1 MKKLVLSLILVF
13 LLIMFLRLFVYSQ
26 ANVCIKSEGVWYENT
41 CLTEKTS
48 QKQLMQLGLIQ
59 EEKTEKTEIK
69 VTYPYQVTEYPEIF
83 EYLKKE
89 AEKIKKNNGFDE
101 ENIDLGLSGHPWS
114 LNIDMSN
121 FAETGN
127 LASIVGYVFSFTG
140 GAHPNHSYFSVNFL
154 KDNQQ
159 RIGFTDLFNNEKEAL
174 NPISKFVITDILK
187 QKSERLNEKI
197 TEDEWLDEGAGP
209 DIKNY
214 SIFEF
219 VPGESDKAEAIKFIF
234 PPYQVGPYVEGV
246 YEVQVPV
253 GIFAE
258 YLKNNF
264 KDSFVNLG
272 LRK

>member
-1 MKKLVLSLILVF
+1 MKKLILSLFIVF

-59 EEKTEKTEIK
+59 EEKTDKTDIK

-83 EYLKKE
+83 EYLRNKSKE
-89 AEKIKKNNGFDE
+89 IKKDNGFDAQ
-101 ENIDLGLSGHPWS
+101 NIDLGLSGHPWS
-114 LNIDMSN
+114 LNVDMN
-121 FAETGN
+121 TFAETGD
-127 LASIVGYVFSFTG
+127 LASIIGYIFSFTG
-140 GAHPNHSYFSVNFL
+140 GAHPNHSYFSVNFI
-154 KDNQQ
+154 KDSEK
-159 RIGFTDLFNNEKEAL
+159 RIGLNDLFENQKEAL
-174 NPISKFVITDILK
+174 SSISDFTITDILK
-187 QKSERLNEKI
+187 QKSERLNEKV

-209 DIKNY
+209 DINNY

-246 YEVQVPV
+246 YEVQVPSAV
-253 GIFAE
+253 FGE
-258 YLKNNF
+258 YLNDNF
-264 KDSFVNLG
+264 KGSFIN
-272 LRK
+272 

>member
-1 MKKLVLSLILVF
+1 
-13 LLIMFLRLFVYSQ
+13 MFLRLFVYSQ

-41 CLTEKTS
+41 CLTEKTP
-48 QKQLMQLGLIQ
+48 QKQLVQLGLIQ
-59 EEKTEKTEIK
+59 EEKTEKTDIK

-83 EYLKKE
+83 KYLKKNTE
-89 AEKIKKNNGFDE
+89 IIKKENGFED

-114 LNIDMSN
+114 LNIDMSK
-121 FAETGN
+121 FAGAGN

-154 KDNQQ
+154 KDSQQ
-159 RIGFTDLFNNEKEAL
+159 RIGFTDLFNNEKDTL
-174 NPISKFVITDILK
+174 KVISDFAIKDILN

-214 SIFEF
+214 SIFEV
-219 VPGESDKAEAIKFIF
+219 VPGNNKKAEALKFIF

-246 YEVQVPV
+246 YEVQVPSSV
-253 GIFAE
+253 FSK
-258 YLKNNF
+258 YLNKNYKDNF
-264 KDSFVNLG
+264 GN
-272 LRK
+272 